1 MTLVRLWYA
10 VSVRLVES
18 SVWCHSDVPAA
29 QQAHGSHF
37 PAGSHVGMASSSSAA
52 AAATPDFDVGG
63 IRVGT
68 YNVGAHA
75 DNYCETP
82 EKWKIFSEYMRG
94 KMRVLWHSVAK
105 LSRAAIAAAVAKQ
118 TGGQHTACDMQQT
131 SCVFSS
137 LHCRHHCDVL
147 GLQEVNSRTEAFI
160 EKILPRGWQSWT
172 AGKLMMLHDTKVPA
186 CHVE

>member
-1 MTLVRLWYA
+1 MLVRRQPLLACGVCVTLVRLWYA

-29 QQAHGSHF
+29 QQAHGSHL

-68 YNVGAHA
+68 YNVGAHG

-82 EKWKIFSEYMRG
+82 EKWKIFSEYLRG
-94 KMRVLWHSVAK
+94 KMRVLW
-105 LSRAAIAAAVAKQ
+105 
-118 TGGQHTACDMQQT
+118 
-131 SCVFSS
+131 
-137 LHCRHHCDVL
+137 HCRHHCDVL